1 MLKSLKITSLKGQG
15 PGRGGEADMEEVLQP
30 DLCVIGAGSGGLSVA
45 AAAAQF
51 GVPVVLIEK
60 GRMGGDCLNY
70 GCVPSKALLAAAKR
84 AEAVRT
90 ASAFGVDVIEAQID
104 HARVHDHVH
113 GVIAAIAPNDSVERF
128 TGLGVRVIQAT
139 ANFLDRNTVEAGRV
153 LVRARRFVVAT
164 GSSPS
169 IPPIPGLNEVRY
181 YTNETIFDVNERIQ
195 HLIVLGGGPIGVE
208 LAQAHKLL
216 GSHVTMIETATFL
229 GREDPEAAQ
238 VVIKKLEDAQV
249 IMHKGARVERVE
261 RAVQGVAVH
270 IGKQGDTEIIKGTHL
285 LVATGRRPN
294 LNSLHLERAGVAY
307 DEHGIKVDQHLKTT
321 NRRIYAIGDAIG
333 GAQFTHLA
341 NYHAGIVIRN
351 ALFRLRPKV
360 SAAAIP
366 RVTFTEPELAQVG
379 LTEAEARKRYR
390 HRRIRILRW
399 PFADNDRAQAE
410 RTTEGFIKVITKNNG
425 VILGC
430 TIVGASAGELIQL
443 WVIAI
448 QKGMKVGD
456 ITGFVL
462 PYPTLSEISK
472 RVAFTYY
479 QPTLTKRWVRS
490 IIGLLRRFG

>member
-1 MLKSLKITSLKGQG
+1 
-15 PGRGGEADMEEVLQP
+15 MEEVLHP

-45 AAAAQF
+45 AAAAQL

-60 GRMGGDCLNY
+60 GCMGGDCLNY

-90 ASAFGVDVIEAQID
+90 AAPFGIDVIEAQID

-139 ANFLDRNTVEAGRV
+139 ASFLDKNTVEAGRV

-164 GSSPS
+164 GSRPI
-169 IPPIPGLNEVRY
+169 IPPIPGLDEVRY
-181 YTNETIFDVNERIQ
+181 FTNETIFDVNERIQ

-208 LAQAHKLL
+208 LAQAHKML
-216 GSHVTMIETATFL
+216 GSHVTMIDTASFL
-229 GREDPEAAQ
+229 GHEDAEATQVLLKRLEGAQ
-238 VVIKKLEDAQV
+238 VMLRP
-249 IMHKGARVERVE
+249 GTRVERVE
-261 RAVQGVAVH
+261 RSVQGVAVH
-270 IGKQGDTEIIKGTHL
+270 IGKQGETEIIKGTHL

-294 LNSLHLERAGVAY
+294 VKSLHLERAGVAY
-307 DEHGIKVDQHLKTT
+307 DENGIKVNQHLKTT
-321 NRRIYAIGDAIG
+321 NRRIYAIGDVIG

-366 RVTFTEPELAQVG
+366 RVIYTEPELAQVG
-379 LTEAEARKRYR
+379 LTEAEARKR
-390 HRRIRILRW
+390 RRSIRILRW

-410 RTTEGFIKVITKNNG
+410 RATDGFIKVITKKNG
-425 VILGC
+425 EILGC
-430 TIVGASAGELIQL
+430 TIVGAAAGELIQL
-443 WVIAI
+443 WVVAI
-448 QKGMKVGD
+448 DKGMKVGD
-456 ITGFVL
+456 LTSFVL

-472 RVAFTYY
+472 RAAFTYY
-479 QPTLTKRWVRS
+479 QPTLTKRWLRS
-490 IIGLLRRFG
+490 MISLLRRFG